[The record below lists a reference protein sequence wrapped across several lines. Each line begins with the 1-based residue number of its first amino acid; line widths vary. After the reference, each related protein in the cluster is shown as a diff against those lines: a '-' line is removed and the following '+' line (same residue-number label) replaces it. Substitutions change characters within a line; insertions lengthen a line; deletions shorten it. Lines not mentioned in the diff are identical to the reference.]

1 MFNAWQP
8 LFYFT
13 KASAIMSDAL
23 EAYLHDHLAGA
34 GTAIDLLETISKE
47 RAGDPLGQF
56 AGELLVEVKTDRDT
70 LRGLADQVGHGTNG
84 LKEAAA
90 WFAEK
95 VSRLKLNHGSEN
107 GLGTL
112 EALEFLALG
121 IQGKLAM
128 WCALS
133 AAQALDPRLQ
143 GVDFDYLAER
153 AKSQHEQV
161 EQCRVDVARTV
172 FCGRSKNIKQPREAE
187 APESAKWEQT

>member
-1 MFNAWQP
+1 
-8 LFYFT
+8 
-13 KASAIMSDAL
+13 MSDAL

-34 GTAIDLLETISKE
+34 GTAIDLLETMSKE
-47 RAGDPLGQF
+47 CAGEPLGQF

-128 WCALS
+128 WCALC
-133 AAQALDPRLQ
+133 AAQSLDPRLQ
-143 GVDFDYLAER
+143 GVDFDYLADR
-153 AKSQHEQV
+153 AKSQHQQV
-161 EQCRVDVARTV
+161 EECRLDVARTV
-172 FCGRSKNIKQPREAE
+172 FCGRSKDITQRQEAE
-187 APESAKWEQT
+187 ASESRKWEQT